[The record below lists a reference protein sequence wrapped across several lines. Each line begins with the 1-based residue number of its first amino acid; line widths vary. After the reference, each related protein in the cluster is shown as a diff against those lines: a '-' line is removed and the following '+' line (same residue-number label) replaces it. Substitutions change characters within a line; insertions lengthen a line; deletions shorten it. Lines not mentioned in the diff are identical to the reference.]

1 MKVVAI
7 NGSAR
12 AGGNTRILIERV
24 CAVLEREGIETRV
37 FELAGSWIHGCRV
50 CEKCSPGPAPVC
62 GLNDDDLNAILPDLF
77 AADGLLLGSPV
88 YFSDITAEMKGL
100 IERAGRV
107 NRQRGQAP
115 LRRKVGAGVV
125 AVRRAGALHALTTL
139 NNFFTINQMVVVGS
153 SYWNVGIGN
162 AAGEVEKDAEG
173 MRVMDD
179 LGANMAW
186 LMKRLAA

>member
-12 AGGNTRILIERV
+12 AGGNTRVLLERV
-24 CAVLEREGIETRV
+24 CAGLEREGIETRI

-50 CEKCSPGPAPVC
+50 CEKCSPDPVPLC

-100 IERAGRV
+100 IERAGIV
-107 NRQRGQAP
+107 NRRRGQAP

-125 AVRRAGALHALTTL
+125 AVRRAGALHALATL
-139 NNFFTINQMVVVGS
+139 NNFFTINQMIVVGS
-153 SYWNVGIGN
+153 SYWNVGVGH
-162 AAGEVEKDAEG
+162 AAGTVADDAEG
-173 MRVMDD
+173 MRIMDD